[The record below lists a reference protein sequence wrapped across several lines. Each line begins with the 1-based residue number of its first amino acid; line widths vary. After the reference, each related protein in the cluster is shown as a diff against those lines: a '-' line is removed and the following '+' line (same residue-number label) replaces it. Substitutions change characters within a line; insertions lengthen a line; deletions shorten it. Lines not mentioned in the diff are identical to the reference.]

1 MKGTGRALEAQTF
14 AGIAVRMC
22 IVAAVAHVSIA
33 HAKPSA
39 ALDGKAK
46 AVEFRV
52 DATKLP
58 EMAQWVEKN
67 VKRPVEKWAG
77 NVIALLDG
85 KDAAWTRGV
94 VEIVLETG
102 EGGNAAPAWACGGK
116 IFLNMKWAT
125 SCPQEAAG
133 ACVHEF
139 AHVVQDYGPRDGR
152 ASPYANTPGWLVEG
166 IADWVRWFNYEGKA
180 GANRANGDA
189 MRNPK
194 YDGAYGLTASFLDYL
209 ARRYKRDV
217 IVKLNKTCREGKYD
231 EGVWKTLTGKDL
243 DVLDMEWKKK
253 LGIKV
258 RGVKSAKVP
267 KREKEKKSQ
276 SEMEGKDLSKKQ
288 LSKQKLSKH
297 PFRNYRFCVD
307 RTKSPAN
314 CMQLSEFELLDA
326 DGKAIRKFALVFA
339 SSGDHNFGP
348 GEKPGCAVDGSL
360 DTKWV
365 DFRAAHDADEASRS
379 AVWIQFHFDEP
390 TNISGYRWYT
400 ANDYEERDPRDWRLL
415 GSNDEANWV
424 VVDKVEDFQATS
436 DRKKLA
442 FTAHL

>member
-1 MKGTGRALEAQTF
+1 MKLAKTCFISA
-14 AGIAVRMC
+14 
-22 IVAAVAHVSIA
+22 VAAGATLSTMAVTPQSEQ
-33 HAKPSA
+33 KS
-39 ALDGKAK
+39 KS
-46 AVEFRV
+46 VEFRV
-52 DATKLP
+52 DAAKLP
-58 EMAQWVEKN
+58 EMAQWAEKN
-67 VKRPVEKWAG
+67 VRRPVEKWAG
-77 NVIALLDG
+77 NVVALLDG
-85 KDAAWTRGV
+85 KDATWTNGV
-94 VEIVLETG
+94 VELVLETG
-102 EGGNAAPAWACGGK
+102 EGGNVAPAWACGGK

-152 ASPYANTPGWLVEG
+152 AIPYANTPGWLVEG

-180 GANRANGDA
+180 GAKRANGNA

-194 YDGAYGLTASFLDYL
+194 YDGAYNLTASFLDYV
-209 ARRYKRDV
+209 ARKYKRDV

-243 DVLDMEWKKK
+243 GTLDMEWKKK
-253 LGIKV
+253 LGVKV
-258 RGVKSAKVP
+258 RGVKGAKV
-267 KREKEKKSQ
+267 SNGQ
-276 SEMEGKDLSKKQ
+276 SEMEGKGQ
-288 LSKQKLSKH
+288 SKQKLSKQKFSKQ
-297 PFRNYRFCVD
+297 PFKNYRFCVD
-307 RTKSPAN
+307 STKRPAN
-314 CMQLSEFELLDA
+314 CMQLSELELLDA

-339 SSGDHNFGP
+339 SSGDHNFGK

-390 TNISGYRWYT
+390 TKISGYRWYT
-400 ANDYEERDPRDWRLL
+400 ANDFEERDPRDWRLL
-415 GSNDEANWV
+415 GSNDEVNWV
-424 VVDKVEDFQATS
+424 LVDKVEDFEATS
-436 DRKKLA
+436 DRKTLA